1 MTTRP
6 PPQPVPPINV
16 AVLQAGL
23 PGLNIHCVESLPST
37 QSAVSSNSLL
47 VTEHQS
53 AGVGRRGNQW
63 LTPAG
68 RSVCLSY
75 RYPTPL
81 PMAQMAGYSVVMAL
95 ATLQALQHHQADVE
109 VSLKWPNDL
118 LFQGQKFAG
127 ILVNLQPGPS
137 RQNPS
142 EVIVGIG
149 INWCLTAEQLASVQ
163 QPVCNVPLTQ
173 LPARDAFIVTLIQ
186 QINQF
191 HQQFIQQGLTPMLR
205 TWDQH
210 DAFRDRPIRLIT
222 AQGEVQGT
230 CQGLNPRG
238 ELLLQT
244 NQGIKHFSSGEV
256 SLRAL

>member
-1 MTTRP
+1 M
-6 PPQPVPPINV
+6 
-16 AVLQAGL
+16 LQAGL
-23 PGLNIHCVESLPST
+23 PGLNIRCVDSLPST
-37 QSAVSSNSLL
+37 QSAVGSNSLL

-68 RSVCLSY
+68 RSICLSY

-81 PMAQMAGYSVVMAL
+81 PMAQMAGYSVAMAV
-95 ATLQALQHHQADVE
+95 ATLQALQHHQADIE
-109 VSLKWPNDL
+109 VALKWPNDL
-118 LFQGQKFAG
+118 LHQGQKFAG
-127 ILVNLQPGPS
+127 ILINLQPG
-137 RQNPS
+137 QNQQDPL

-149 INWCLTAEQLASVQ
+149 INWCLTTAQLASVQ
-163 QPVCNVPLTQ
+163 QPVCNVPLEQ
-173 LPARDAFIVTLIQ
+173 PPARDAFIVTLIQ
-186 QINQF
+186 HINQC
-191 HQQFIQQGLTPMLR
+191 HEQFVQQGLAPLLR

-210 DAFRDRPIRLIT
+210 DAFRDQAVKLTTP
-222 AQGEVQGT
+222 QGEVHGS
-230 CQGLNPRG
+230 CQGLSPRG

>member
-1 MTTRP
+1 MTTQQSALP
-6 PPQPVPPINV
+6 AAPINV
-16 AVLQAGL
+16 AVLRAGL
-23 PGLNIHCVESLPST
+23 PGLTIDCVESLPST

-81 PMAQMAGYSVVMAL
+81 PMAQMAGYSVVMAV
-95 ATLQALQHHQADVE
+95 ATLQALQHHQADIE
-109 VSLKWPNDL
+109 VALKWPNDL
-118 LFQGQKFAG
+118 LHRNKKFAG
-127 ILVNLQPGPS
+127 ILINLQPSKNQQDPM
-137 RQNPS
+137 

-149 INWCLTAEQLASVQ
+149 INWSLTADQLASVQ
-163 QPVCNVPLTQ
+163 QPVSNVPLIH
-173 LPARDAFIVTLIQ
+173 LPARDDFIVTLVQ
-186 QINQF
+186 QIDQCHEF
-191 HQQFIQQGLTPMLR
+191 FVQQGLTPLLR

-210 DAFRDRPIRLIT
+210 DAFRDQSVRLIT
-222 AQGEVQGT
+222 AQGEVHGT
-230 CQGLNPRG
+230 CQGLSPCG
-238 ELLLQT
+238 ELMLQT
-244 NQGIKHFSSGEV
+244 NQGIRHFSSGEV